1 MALST
6 ISINN
11 MIAPFN
17 RRHLTFS
24 ICLVYSIT
32 LNTITAIL
40 VIIVTLCAVLNIA
53 LFTRLHSCKWLVVN
67 VSSLL
72 AFETSVLLYTGIAIS
87 HWTVCALWACG
98 MDFFTYTTILNWVSR
113 NISVA
118 IYSPIC
124 SPLILYDPILLS
136 ISYQ

>member
-1 MALST
+1 MTLST

-11 MIAPFN
+11 MIAPLN
-17 RRHLTFS
+17 WRHLTFS
-24 ICLVYSIT
+24 ICLVYSIAI
-32 LNTITAIL
+32 NTITAIL
-40 VIIVTLCAVLNIA
+40 VIIVTLCTVLNIT
-53 LFTRLHSCKWLVVN
+53 LFTRLHSCKWFMLN

-72 AFETSVLLYTGIAIS
+72 TFETSVLLHTSIAIS
-87 HWTVCALWACG
+87 HWTVCTLWSCG
-98 MDFFTYTTILNWVSR
+98 MDLLTYTTVLNWVSR